1 MDAHSN
7 RFFKD
12 FTPQGRDRLLS
23 CLVLESYSDR
33 TYLFHEREPADGVCL
48 VLTGDVEIL
57 RTSNNREQ
65 ILGHFSE
72 GDFLGEVAVLD
83 GGARSACARA
93 HGPVTVAKIPK
104 EPLLEVLLA
113 EPVTLTL
120 GLFQQLLVYFRRTN
134 DLFMGEVLHK
144 EKLALVGE
152 MASSLMHDLRNPL
165 TGIRLSAEV
174 MNLRNSEDEETAR
187 CCAGI
192 QFQCDRI
199 AAMTH
204 ELLEFSRGD
213 VTLQLRRTTTTGFL
227 QQFQSLHEEYFR
239 ETGMTF
245 DIKAEPAE
253 IEIDEMRCLRLLQNL
268 VTNAVEAM
276 IGTSGGR
283 IEIRAWVQEHFF
295 HLTISDNGPGIP
307 DAIRDRVFEPFVTHG
322 KKGGI
327 GLGMAIVDNVVTA
340 HHGKIKLET
349 GPDKGT
355 LFVIELPQFSPNS
368 HEHPEREE
376 EAHTRLEAAARHHRH
391 PTAV

>member
-7 RFFKD
+7 RFFHG
-12 FTPQGRDRLLS
+12 FSEEGRNRLLA
-23 CLVLESYSDR
+23 CIGLESYSDR
-33 TYLFHEREPADGVCL
+33 TYLFHEGEPADGVCL
-48 VLTGDVEIL
+48 VLTGDVEVL
-57 RTSNNREQ
+57 RSANNRET

-72 GDFLGEVAVLD
+72 GEFLGELAVLD
-83 GGARSACARA
+83 DGARSACARA
-93 HGPVTVAKIPK
+93 HGPVTVARIPK
-104 EPLLEVLLA
+104 GPLMEVLLK

-174 MNLRNSEDEETAR
+174 MTLRNAEDEETAR
-187 CCAGI
+187 CCGGI

-199 AAMTH
+199 AAMTR

-213 VTLQLRRTTTTGFL
+213 VTLQPSRTTTTAFL
-227 QQFQSLHEEYFR
+227 RQFQSLHTEYFQ
-239 ETGMTF
+239 ETGMEF
-245 DIKAEPAE
+245 DIKAEDGE

-283 IEIRAWVQEHFF
+283 VEIRAWVQNRFF
-295 HLTISDNGPGIP
+295 HLTVSDNGPGIP
-307 DAIRDRVFEPFVTHG
+307 EPIRDRVFEPFVTHG

-340 HHGKIKLET
+340 HRGKIKLET
-349 GPDKGT
+349 GPEKGT
-355 LFVIELPQFSPNS
+355 FFLIELPQFGPES
-368 HEHPEREE
+368 HEHSEQ
-376 EAHTRLEAAARHHRH
+376 EAQNHARLETVSNGSVAA
-391 PTAV
+391 

>member
-7 RFFKD
+7 RFFHG
-12 FTPQGRDRLLS
+12 FSEEGRNRLLA
-23 CLVLESYSDR
+23 CLGLESYSDH
-33 TYLFHEREPADGVCL
+33 TYLFHEGDPADGVCL

-57 RTSNNREQ
+57 RTSNNRET
-65 ILGHFSE
+65 ILAHFSE
-72 GDFLGEVAVLD
+72 GEFLGELAVLD

-93 HGPVTVAKIPK
+93 HGPVTVARIPK
-104 EPLLEVLLA
+104 GPLMEVLLQ
-113 EPVTLTL
+113 EPVTVTL
-120 GLFQQLLVYFRRTN
+120 GLFQQLLAYFRHTN

-174 MNLRNSEDEETAR
+174 MTLRNAQDEETAR

-192 QFQCDRI
+192 EFQCDRI
-199 AAMTH
+199 AAMTR

-213 VTLQLRRTTTTGFL
+213 VTLQPHRTTTTAFL
-227 QQFQSLHEEYFR
+227 RQFESLHEEYFR
-239 ETGMTF
+239 ETGMEF
-245 DIKAEPAE
+245 DIQAEDGE

-268 VTNAVEAM
+268 VTNAVEAL

-283 IEIRAWVQEHFF
+283 IEIRAWVQDHFF
-295 HLTISDNGPGIP
+295 HLTVLDNGPGIP
-307 DAIRDRVFEPFVTHG
+307 EAIRDRVFEPFVTHG

-327 GLGMAIVDNVVTA
+327 GLGMAIVANVVTA

-349 GPDKGT
+349 GPEKGT
-355 LFVIELPQFSPNS
+355 FFLIELPQFAPDP
-368 HEHPEREE
+368 HEHPERE
-376 EAHTRLEAAARHHRH
+376 AQDHDRLKHAANG
-391 PTAV
+391 AVAA